1 MKEKIGKESR
11 ILKAIFG
18 IVNSIGSELELDKVC
33 DLTVNKIS
41 KVINCNGCA
50 IFLLGDDNSIKVQSE
65 IGFGKSIREIKFNT
79 DMPLIKYILKTKK
92 KFLIDDIK
100 NSYFKHDIPMGN
112 LMTSVISVPILVK
125 NNVKGIIYIDSKK
138 TKAFSHTHEY
148 FLDILAHVISNA
160 IERSL
165 NYEKIKKLTVT
176 DELTRVFNRRKFDFD
191 LKDEIS
197 KATRYI
203 RNLSLLM
210 IDIDWFKKYNDF
222 HGHQMGDRILEKIGE
237 LFNKNKRLTDK
248 IYRYGGEEFAV
259 ICSETSKEDAV
270 VFAERL
276 RKVVESEDFE
286 GQGKI
291 QPNSNL
297 TISIGVS
304 NFPFDAFNLSD
315 IVKHAD
321 EALYR
326 AKAEGRN
333 KVVV

>member
-1 MKEKIGKESR
+1 MKEIIVKESK

-18 IVNSIGSELELDKVC
+18 IINSIGPELELDKVC

-50 IFLLGDDNSIKVQSE
+50 IFLIGDDNSIKMQSE
-65 IGFGKSIREIKFNT
+65 IGFGKSIREIKFNAG
-79 DMPLIKYILKTKK
+79 MPLIKYILKTKK
-92 KFLIDDIK
+92 KLLIDDIK
-100 NSYFKHDIPMGN
+100 NSYFKHDVPMGN
-112 LMTSVISVPILVK
+112 LMTSMISVPILVK

-138 TKAFSHTHEY
+138 TKAFSYTHEY

-176 DELTRVFNRRKFDFD
+176 DELTGVFNRRKFDFD

-222 HGHQMGDRILEKIGE
+222 YGHQMGDKILEKIGE

-248 IYRYGGEEFAV
+248 VYRYGGEEFAV

-276 RKVVESEDFE
+276 RKVIDSEDFE

-291 QPNSNL
+291 QPKSNL

-315 IVKHAD
+315 LVKHAD